1 MDEYICFSTTASG
14 MENGMKYNNLGGFST
29 IDSFVE
35 AKLHR
40 FENMEHS
47 FRSLFALM
55 FSEKDNIFYER
66 SEGYRIIRTT
76 YGEAEREILLRAASL
91 KAMLPDVA
99 ENAIIGL
106 HMENSL
112 SWLEL
117 FWAIILCG
125 WCPLLMNLRLDEKTL
140 CQALSESNAQAVIS
154 DGAVFSVKTLSAKDI
169 LCAEKPLSPAQTGT
183 EILVMSSGTS
193 GSLKLCAYGAEE
205 FYWQIHDSAEIIR
218 CCRQMKKHCD
228 GQLKQLM
235 FLPFYHVFGLTA
247 MYIWFA
253 FFSRTFVQLN
263 DLAPQTI
270 LNTVRRHRVTH
281 IFAVPLFWQR
291 VYEQA
296 MKKIRERDEKTVQKF
311 EKGMRIAGKIGD
323 VPVLGKLF
331 SRIAFREIREQMFG
345 DSICFMISGGSE
357 ISSEVLT
364 FFNAIGYDIV
374 NGYGMSEIGITSVE
388 LSPKKKLRNACFVG
402 QPLSS
407 VQYRLSS
414 EGELQVCA
422 KTSAK
427 YILENGEKHLRDGW
441 FSTRDLAECENGHYR
456 ILGRRDDIVISPSG
470 ENLNPSRIESRFDLP
485 DVRGVCLIGVRE
497 ENGTKPVL
505 LVSVQRIVSSQKL
518 LQLRQTVSQRVREL
532 HLEGQIGKIALIADE
547 LMQPQEFKL
556 NRRRLAQ
563 DYAAGRLTELTEERC
578 AAAFSRDGS
587 ALATQIRAMFA
598 AATNCPAQDIS
609 DDADFFRDCGGTSL
623 DYLAMISQMQEEYG
637 ISFPTVGEKSLATVR
652 ELRQYIEAAYDHAH

>member
-1 MDEYICFSTTASG
+1 
-14 MENGMKYNNLGGFST
+14 MKYNNLGGYAN
-29 IDSFVE
+29 IDSFVK

-40 FENMEHS
+40 FENTEHS
-47 FRSLFALM
+47 FRALFELM
-55 FSEKDNIFYER
+55 FSETENILYER

-76 YGEAEREILLRAASL
+76 YGEAKREILLRAASL
-91 KAMLPDVA
+91 KAELSDVP
-99 ENAIIGL
+99 ENALVGL
-106 HMENSL
+106 HMDNSL
-112 SWLEL
+112 SWIEM
-117 FWAIILCG
+117 FWAILLCG

-140 CQALSESNAQAVIS
+140 SQALSDGNVQAVVS
-154 DGAVFSVKTLSAKDI
+154 DGTQFAVKTVLEQDI
-169 LCAEKPLSPAQTGT
+169 RCAQQPLSPAQTGT

-205 FYWQIHDSAEIIR
+205 FYWQIHDSGEIIR
-218 CCRQMKKHCD
+218 CCKQIKKHCD
-228 GQLKQLM
+228 GQLKQLT

-296 MKKIRERDEKTVQKF
+296 MRKIRERDEKTVRKF

-331 SRIAFREIREQMFG
+331 SKVAFREIREQMFG

-357 ISSEVLT
+357 ISTEVLT

-388 LSPKKKLRNACFVG
+388 LSPKKKLRNAGFVG

-407 VQYRLSS
+407 VQYRISP

-427 YILENGEKHLRDGW
+427 YILENGEKRLRDGW

-456 ILGRRDDIVISPSG
+456 ILGRRDDIVVSASG
-470 ENLNPSRIESRFDLP
+470 ENLNPCLIESRFDLP
-485 DVRGVCLIGVRE
+485 DISGVCLIGVRE
-497 ENGTKPVL
+497 DGGTKPVL
-505 LVSVQRIVSSQKL
+505 LVSVPRLLSAEKL
-518 LQLRQTVSQRVREL
+518 SQLRQVVYQRACQL
-532 HLEGQIGKIALIADE
+532 HLEGQIGKIALIGEE

-556 NRRRLAQ
+556 NRRRLAK
-563 DYAAGRLTELTEERC
+563 DYAAGALTELTEERC
-578 AAAFSRDGS
+578 AEAFVRDSS

-598 AATNCPAQDIS
+598 VATNHPAQEIA
-609 DDADFFRDCGGTSL
+609 DDADFFRDLGGTSL
-623 DYLAMISQMQEEYG
+623 DYFAMISQMQEEYG
-637 ISFPTVGEKSLATVR
+637 ISFPTVGSQSLSAVR
-652 ELRQYIEAAYDHAH
+652 ELSQYIEAAHDHAH